1 VRTAPP
7 VNSLELFDGEHIF
20 NCSPAGAHLLKG
32 TIMASSGEL
41 IRLINYVDDISMT
54 LRRIATA
61 SAFIPV
67 EEKKRL
73 AEYMRNAN
81 PNYLKVLEALER
93 GD

>member
-1 VRTAPP
+1 MANIFSTVRPP
-7 VNSLELFDGEHIF
+7 
-20 NCSPAGAHLLKG
+20 AHLLKG

-54 LRRIATA
+54 LRRIASA

>member
-41 IRLINYVDDISMT
+41 IRLITTST
-54 LRRIATA
+54 T
-61 SAFIPV
+61 SP
-67 EEKKRL
+67 
-73 AEYMRNAN
+73 
-81 PNYLKVLEALER
+81 
-93 GD
+93 